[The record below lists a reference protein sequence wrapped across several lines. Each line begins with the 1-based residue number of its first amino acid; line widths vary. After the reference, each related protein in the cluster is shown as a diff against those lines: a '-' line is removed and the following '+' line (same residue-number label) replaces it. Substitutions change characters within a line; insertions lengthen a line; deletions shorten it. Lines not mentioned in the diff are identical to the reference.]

1 MNYLMIDPNGVVRAT
16 EKIVKTD
23 NGFMVKPF
31 LTNNQKAQ
39 VAKLIQAE
47 LRDKTISNGISEA
60 NNTLRK
66 DLMEEYYSDHS
77 LQEAMTCE
85 SYINRKLNK

>member
-16 EKIVKTD
+16 ERVVKTN
-23 NGFMVKPF
+23 NGLIVKPF

-47 LRDKTISNGISEA
+47 VRNKAISNSVNKA
-60 NNTLRK
+60 NALRK
-66 DLMEEYYSDHS
+66 DLMEEYYSNHS
-77 LQEAMTCE
+77 LQKAMTCE